1 MGFSLRLHDLCLCV
15 YFIYSAVCEV
25 VHLSCVL
32 MLSVVLQCASE
43 AEHMSVKEECA
54 EEDMNDPEDRLSEFK
69 HKHP

>member
-1 MGFSLRLHDLCLCV
+1 MSVCL
-15 YFIYSAVCEV
+15 FDSAVCEV